1 MWPTPLKVA
10 KEEEET
16 KQAGFH
22 LQQLWLPVGLVHNR
36 WFEERFLL
44 MFLYVCVYVFKF
56 QNHCYVAYVL
66 QSSVCYF
73 SCQPGYHKQNV
84 PFHSI
89 ASFLI
94 PLSQPIFENNCKLYS
109 SLARIVRESAANS
122 PIHSRV
128 SNMKLPPPENTLLNC
143 FKAFPTSSQKTSA
156 VEGYPVI
163 IAIGMKRLDT
173 FNYSSATGFLWTSK
187 TKLVAAEDSG
197 YMGLS

>member
-22 LQQLWLPVGLVHNR
+22 LQQLWLPVGLLHNR
-36 WFEERFLL
+36 WFEESFL
-44 MFLYVCVYVFKF
+44 MFFYVCMFVFKF
-56 QNHCYVAYVL
+56 QNHCYVADIL

-94 PLSQPIFENNCKLYS
+94 PLSKPIFENNCKLHS
-109 SLARIVRESAANS
+109 SLACIVGESTANS
-122 PIHSRV
+122 PIQSRV
-128 SNMKLPPPENTLLNC
+128 SNMKLPPPENMLLNC
-143 FKAFPTSSQKTSA
+143 FKAFPTSSQKPSA
-156 VEGYPVI
+156 VECCPVI

-173 FNYSSATGFLWTSK
+173 FNYSSAT
-187 TKLVAAEDSG
+187 
-197 YMGLS
+197 